1 MSSYGSSIDVA
12 SNTMIGADT
21 ATNPAIGGDTSPSS
35 SVIGGA
41 TPSSSTSSA
50 AKPSKNIELLNNSGM
65 GDLSVTKPYK
75 REPLHRFVNFIHSLT
90 LLVG

>member
-1 MSSYGSSIDVA
+1 MSSYGNSIDVA
-12 SNTMIGADT
+12 SNVMIGAET
-21 ATNPAIGGDTSPSS
+21 TTSPAIGGDVSPSS

-50 AKPSKNIELLNNSGM
+50 AKPSKNVDLLNNSGM

-75 REPLHRFVNFIHSLT
+75 REPLHRYVNSIL
-90 LLVG
+90 